1 MNSRLLRFISG
12 HRLAGLLL
20 TFLTLTIAACSRTSD
35 APAKHSRGMM
45 GPVSVLTAPVTR
57 QNVPFI
63 VQGLGTV
70 AAANTAI
77 VRTQV
82 NGPLVRIVFHQG
94 QFVQKGQLLAVVDP
108 RPFQIAV
115 RQAQAALQ
123 RDQAQWADD
132 KIDLQRDQAM
142 YKQKILALQQLNL
155 QQALVGQLA
164 GTVALDQA
172 ALKAAQLNLTYT
184 QITAPISGITG
195 LRQVDLGN
203 IVQTTD
209 TTGIVIITQVQPI
222 VAVFTLPENQVTPI
236 RQAMARPLRVSA
248 YGSDN
253 KTRLSVGRLLAMS
266 NQIDPT
272 TGTIQLKAIFP
283 NRGNKLWPNQFV
295 NIHLRLR
302 VLRQALVVP
311 SASIER
317 NSSRTF
323 VFVVEP
329 NHTVRM
335 QPVQSGYVAGL
346 QTVIQKGLQAGDAVV
361 TDGQNEL
368 RPGQKVILRHP

>member
-1 MNSRLLRFISG
+1 MR
-12 HRLAGLLL
+12 
-20 TFLTLTIAACSRTSD
+20 
-35 APAKHSRGMM
+35 
-45 GPVSVLTAPVTR
+45 GPVSVLAAPVVR
-57 QNVPFI
+57 QNIPFV
-63 VQGLGTV
+63 VQGLGTIE
-70 AAANTAI
+70 AANTAI

-94 QFVQKGQLLAVVDP
+94 QFVHKGQLLAVVDP
-108 RPFQIAV
+108 RPYQIAV

-142 YKQKILALQQLNL
+142 YRQKILALQQLNL
-155 QQALVGQLA
+155 QQALVGQFA
-164 GTVALDQA
+164 GTVALDRA
-172 ALKAAQLNLTYT
+172 ALKAAQLNLAYT
-184 QITAPISGITG
+184 HITAPISGITG

-236 RQAMARPLRVSA
+236 RQAMARGPLQATA

-253 KTRLSVGRLLAMS
+253 KTRLAQGRLLAMS

-272 TGTIQLKAIFP
+272 TGTIQLKAIFS
-283 NRGNKLWPNQFV
+283 NRGNKLWPNEFV
-295 NIHLRLR
+295 NVHLRLR
-302 VLRQALVVP
+302 VLRQVLVVP
-311 SASIER
+311 SAAIER

-335 QPVQSGYVAGL
+335 RPVRTGYVTGL
-346 QTVIQKGLQAGDAVV
+346 RTVIQKGLSAGEAVV

-368 RPGQKVILRHP
+368 RPGQKVTLRQP

>member
-1 MNSRLLRFISG
+1 MG
-12 HRLAGLLL
+12 GYRLAGLLF
-20 TFLTLTIAACSRTSD
+20 TFLTLTIAACTRTAD
-35 APAKHSRGMM
+35 APAKPSHGMM
-45 GPVSVLTAPVTR
+45 GPVSVQTAPVIR
-57 QNVPFI
+57 KDVPYI

-82 NGPLVRIVFHQG
+82 SGPLVRIVFHQG
-94 QFVQKGQLLAVVDP
+94 QFVHKGQLLAVVDP

-123 RDQAQWADD
+123 RDQAQLADD
-132 KIDLQRDQAM
+132 RIDLERDQSM
-142 YKQKILALQQLNL
+142 YQQKILALQQLNA
-155 QQALVGQLA
+155 QQALVGQLT
-164 GTVALDQA
+164 GTVALDRA
-172 ALKAAQLNLTYT
+172 SLKAAQLNLAYT
-184 QITAPISGITG
+184 HITAPISGITG

-203 IVQTTD
+203 IVQTSD

-222 VAVFTLPENQVTPI
+222 VAVFALPENQVTP
-236 RQAMARPLRVSA
+236 RRKAMTRSPLRVTA
-248 YGSDN
+248 YGSAN
-253 KTRLSVGRLLAMS
+253 KTRLAAGRLLAMS

-283 NRGNKLWPNQFV
+283 NRGNQLWPNEFV
-295 NIHLRLR
+295 NIHLQLR

-311 SASIER
+311 SAAIER
-317 NSSRTF
+317 NSSRNF

-329 NHTVRM
+329 NHTVSMR
-335 QPVQSGYVAGL
+335 PVETGYVAGPE
-346 QTVIQKGLQAGDAVV
+346 TVIRKGLKAGEAVV

-368 RPGQKVILRHP
+368 RPGQKVILRRP